1 MKSSRKKSIVYLLL
15 VLGFAGCENEMN
27 SPKDYDAVQAS
38 WNLFIEN
45 WNQLNAD
52 GCMAIYFDDAVL
64 IPPQLLELK
73 GKPAIK
79 EFYESLF
86 DINQKAEYNH
96 TTESINFSKEQAV
109 EVGSFSVKWVS
120 NEGDSSTYYARTMVH
135 WEKDQF
141 GDWKIKKLLFNNPPV
156 QEGD

>member
-1 MKSSRKKSIVYLLL
+1 MKPSILKQIVYILLA
-15 VLGFAGCENEMN
+15 LGFANCENDMN
-27 SPKDYDAVQAS
+27 SPKDYDGVQES

-45 WNQLNAD
+45 WNQLNAE

-86 DINQKAEYNH
+86 SMNQKAEYNH

-109 EVGSFSVKWVS
+109 EVGNFSVKWITS
-120 NEGDSSTYYARTMVH
+120 EGDSSTYHARTMVH
-135 WEKDQF
+135 WQKDQL
-141 GDWKIKKLLFNNPPV
+141 GDWKIKTLLFNNPPMH
-156 QEGD
+156 EED